1 MDIVLKAD
9 SIIKEFPGV
18 RALNN
23 AQLELRKGEIHA
35 IMGENGAGKSTL
47 IKVLTGVHQ
56 PDSGTIYLEG
66 KPVKI
71 QDSTEAYKLGI
82 AAVYQHAT
90 IYPDLTVA
98 ENIFLGHTKKKW
110 YGIDWTDM
118 YKQSDEL
125 LKGLN
130 AQFNSKVKMG
140 LLSVAQQQIVEIAKA
155 LSMNAK
161 VLILDEPTAALT
173 KRECEELYSIVLQ
186 LKSQGRSIVL
196 ISHRMEDIYNVADRV
211 TVMRDAGYIG
221 TWDIKDVNN
230 EILTKAMIGRELN
243 QFFPEREVTIGE
255 EIFRAEHF
263 TRVGLFNDVT
273 LSVREGE
280 VLGLTGLVGAGRTE
294 VCQAIVGLDP
304 KDSGTVYVKG
314 QEVQINNIKDA
325 MDNGIAFLPEDRQ
338 VQGLILS
345 WPIHHNISLPVLS
358 DTSNGM
364 WLNENRE
371 RELASD
377 IGTTLNIKATSV
389 FDLADSL
396 SGGNQQKVVV
406 SKILAEE
413 AKIVILD
420 EATKGVDIGA
430 KYSIYD
436 IINSMVARGIAV
448 IMISSEMPE
457 VLAMCDRIAVMKEG
471 HLMGILSKEEATQ
484 EKILQYAMLND
495 VSKKEVEK

>member
-18 RALNN
+18 RALDNV
-23 AQLELRKGEIHA
+23 QLELRKGEIHA

-47 IKVLTGVHQ
+47 IKILTGVHQ

-71 QDSTEAYKLGI
+71 ADSNEAYKLGI

-98 ENIFLGHTKKKW
+98 ENIFLGHAKRKW
-110 YGIDWTDM
+110 YGIDWNDM
-118 YKQSDEL
+118 YKKSDEL

-155 LSMNAK
+155 LSMDAK

-173 KRECEELYSIVLQ
+173 KRECEELYSIVRQ
-186 LKSQGRSIVL
+186 LKSQGRSIIL

-230 EILTKAMIGRELN
+230 EILTKAMIGRELT
-243 QFFPEREVTIGE
+243 QFFPERHVKIGE
-255 EIFRAEHF
+255 EVFKVEHF
-263 TRVGLFNDVT
+263 TRAGLFNDIT
-273 LSVREGE
+273 FSVRAGE

-304 KDSGTVYVKG
+304 KDSGTVFVNGQKVK
-314 QEVQINNIKDA
+314 IDNLKDA

-338 VQGLILS
+338 IQGLILS
-345 WPIHHNISLPVLS
+345 WPIHHNISLPVLK
-358 DTSNGM
+358 DTSNGV
-364 WLNENRE
+364 WLNENKE

-377 IGTTLNIKATSV
+377 LGTTLRIKATSV

-406 SKILAEE
+406 SKILAEK

-436 IINSMVARGIAV
+436 IINEMAAQGIAV

-457 VLAMCDRIAVMKEG
+457 VLAMSDRIAVMKEG

-495 VSKKEVEK
+495 VSKKEVE